1 MHSLDFEFSH
11 ETLSEYM
18 DDIRAK
24 SEYLDSEKTNLE
36 LLIEYGGP
44 AWEEDISHARDV
56 LNRIEEAIG
65 REMSVLEKLDS
76 EKKIRDDRYEKEV
89 TILSHDLFN
98 YIRNN
103 EKTLLEVKSLE
114 SKAKRMYQV
123 LKAQD
128 QSNPQLDR
136 LAQQLLT

>member
-1 MHSLDFEFSH
+1 
-11 ETLSEYM
+11 M

-44 AWEEDISHARDV
+44 AWAEDISHARDV
-56 LNRIEEAIG
+56 LNRIEEAIA